1 MVIKMSTGKVSSNTS
16 VGGHSVNVMAK
27 LGNIASS
34 RVSASVAGVSDS
46 AGTGSSTDQY
56 LLNEQ
61 TPMFERQQSAT
72 AEPSLIPMVESGVV
86 LEANLRFDNGA
97 DSYLSLREA
106 GRQLESYEK
115 TMEAYEDETP
125 KKTQGF
131 G

>member
-1 MVIKMSTGKVSSNTS
+1 MVIEMSTGKVSTNTS
-16 VGGHSVNVMAK
+16 VGHSTNVMAK

-46 AGTGSSTDQY
+46 SGTGSSTDQY

-61 TPMFERQQSAT
+61 TPMFEKPQSAT
-72 AEPSLIPMVESGVV
+72 VEPSLIPMMEAGLV
-86 LEANLRFDNGA
+86 LETNLRFGDGT

-106 GRQLESYEK
+106 GQQLESYEK
-115 TMEAYEDETP
+115 TMEAYEDKTP

>member
-16 VGGHSVNVMAK
+16 VGGHSTNVMAK

-61 TPMFERQQSAT
+61 TPLFEKPQSA
-72 AEPSLIPMVESGVV
+72 AVEPSLIPMLESGVV
-86 LEANLRFDNGA
+86 LEANLRFDDGT

-106 GRQLESYEK
+106 GQQLESYEK
-115 TMEAYEDETP
+115 TIEAYEDNAP

>member
-1 MVIKMSTGKVSSNTS
+1 M
-16 VGGHSVNVMAK
+16 MAK

-46 AGTGSSTDQY
+46 SGTGSSTDQY

-61 TPMFERQQSAT
+61 TPMFEKPQSA
-72 AEPSLIPMVESGVV
+72 AVESSLIPMMEAGLV
-86 LEANLRFDNGA
+86 LETNLRFGDGT

-106 GRQLESYEK
+106 GQQLESYEK
-115 TMEAYEDETP
+115 TMEAYEDKTP

>member
-16 VGGHSVNVMAK
+16 VGGHSANVMAK

-61 TPMFERQQSAT
+61 TPMFERQQSAA

>member
-16 VGGHSVNVMAK
+16 VGGHSTNVMAK

-61 TPMFERQQSAT
+61 TPLFEKPQSA
-72 AEPSLIPMVESGVV
+72 AVEPSLIPMLESGAV
-86 LEANLRFDNGA
+86 LEANLRFDDGT

-106 GRQLESYEK
+106 GQQLESYEK
-115 TMEAYEDETP
+115 TIEAYEDNAP